1 MRKLAKVEARRP
13 VPLRERIACGAPLIA
28 VLTFATPACAQPP
41 SFAGK
46 TITMIVGAGS
56 GGGTDSSGR
65 LIAQFLA
72 EHLPGKPA
80 FVVRNMPGAN
90 GMTGMNY
97 FTQQTQPDG
106 LSITMGSSSQA
117 DPLHYRRPQSK
128 YDPTTFEMIGGAGRG
143 GTVLIINKEAEKRL
157 FDKTQRP
164 VVMGSLIGV
173 PRSGMQMTAWGIEL
187 LDWNAKW
194 VVGYHSTNDLLLALE
209 RGEID
214 MTSTANLQHF
224 QKLMKL
230 GQFKALA
237 QSGSI
242 HEGKLTARADFV
254 GAQLFPELV
263 AKKVEG
269 PLITGAF
276 RFWTAMTVIDKW
288 VALPP
293 KTPQPFIDAYRA
305 VYANALR
312 DPGFIEMGQKI
323 SEDFSPMPH
332 QDVKALVEL
341 IGGTPVES
349 VDFIAG
355 MLKRQGLE
363 GD

>member
-1 MRKLAKVEARRP
+1 M
-13 VPLRERIACGAPLIA
+13 
-28 VLTFATPACAQPP
+28 
-41 SFAGK
+41 
-46 TITMIVGAGS
+46 
-56 GGGTDSSGR
+56 
-65 LIAQFLA
+65 
-72 EHLPGKPA
+72 
-80 FVVRNMPGAN
+80 
-90 GMTGMNY
+90 
-97 FTQQTQPDG
+97 
-106 LSITMGSSSQA
+106 
-117 DPLHYRRPQSK
+117 
-128 YDPTTFEMIGGAGRG
+128 
-143 GTVLIINKEAEKRL
+143 L
-157 FDKTQRP
+157 F
-164 VVMGSLIGV
+164 
-173 PRSGMQMTAWGIEL
+173 RSMTAWGIEL